1 MQLYG
6 FPAASVLIETL
17 RSENRSGIPVEYT
30 TPRPEIIR
38 NLCVFVSHIDSVEKP
53 RNGIDALFKRASK
66 VFRNVLDEV
75 IESRLTSNEDSLPV
89 STNHDWTMG
98 WNQDEI
104 DMDLIGDGVQLE
116 NMDFGIMF
124 DQWLI

>member
-6 FPAASVLIETL
+6 FPAASVLIEAL
-17 RSENRSGIPVEYT
+17 QSETRSGIPVAYP
-30 TPRPEIIR
+30 TPRAEIIR
-38 NLCVFVSHIDSVEKP
+38 NLCVFVSHLDVEKP
-53 RNGIDALFKRASK
+53 RNGCDALFKRASK
-66 VFRNVLDEV
+66 VFRGVLDEA
-75 IESRLTSNEDSLPV
+75 IESRLTSNDSSLPV
-89 STNHDWTMG
+89 SNSHGDWISA

-104 DMDLIGDGVQLE
+104 DVDLIGDGVQLE

>member
-6 FPAASVLIETL
+6 FPAASVLIEAL
-17 RSENRSGIPVEYT
+17 QSETRSGIPVEYP
-30 TPRPEIIR
+30 TPRAEIIR
-38 NLCVFVSHIDSVEKP
+38 NLCVFVSHLDVEKP
-53 RNGIDALFKRASK
+53 RNGCDALFKRAAK
-66 VFRNVLDEV
+66 AFRGILDEA
-75 IESRLTSNEDSLPV
+75 IESRLTPNDNRLPV
-89 STNHDWTMG
+89 SDSYDWVAA

-104 DMDLIGDGVQLE
+104 DVDLIGDGVQLE

>member
-1 MQLYG
+1 M
-6 FPAASVLIETL
+6 
-17 RSENRSGIPVEYT
+17 
-30 TPRPEIIR
+30 
-38 NLCVFVSHIDSVEKP
+38 EKP
-53 RNGIDALFKRASK
+53 RNGIGALFKRASK

>member
-1 MQLYG
+1 M
-6 FPAASVLIETL
+6 IETL